1 MQIAINVA
9 SPLLPRFTVG
19 VVSREIILLEFSSTI
34 MCLILSGKVGSNI
47 ASEIGTM
54 RVTEQIDALTV
65 LGANPVAHLVVPRF
79 LACVLLIPALTLF
92 ADGIGVLTG
101 WVFSTQ
107 VLHVDSYYYWHY
119 SRSFVTGFD
128 VFQGII
134 KSVLFGGAIAII
146 SCHRGF
152 HSGAGAEGVGRAATE
167 AFVFSF
173 VTILVIDFLLG
184 TFLMEAYFLIYP
196 RTYSMG

>member
-1 MQIAINVA
+1 MHIHRRELRSWCMVHTGQWVSLMFGVLGLHACGTACILLHACLRD
-9 SPLLPRFTVG
+9 LLPG
-19 VVSREIILLEFSSTI
+19 QE
-34 MCLILSGKVGSNI
+34 CN
-47 ASEIGTM
+47 
-54 RVTEQIDALTV
+54 
-65 LGANPVAHLVVPRF
+65 
-79 LACVLLIPALTLF
+79 
-92 ADGIGVLTG
+92 
-101 WVFSTQ
+101 
-107 VLHVDSYYYWHY
+107 SYYYWHY
-119 SRSFVTGFD
+119 SRAFVTGFD